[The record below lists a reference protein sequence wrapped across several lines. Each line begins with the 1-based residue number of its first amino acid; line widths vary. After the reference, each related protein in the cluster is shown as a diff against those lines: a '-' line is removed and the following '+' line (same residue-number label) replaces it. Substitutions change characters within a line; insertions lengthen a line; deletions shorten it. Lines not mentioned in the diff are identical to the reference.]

1 MNCQRCMGADT
12 PEYRAYSDIIDL
24 RVCATCAA
32 EAWELGFSI
41 ESLNHDPEQNV
52 AGKVAWLPRASRRIL
67 SRRKRLHSKN
77 KVGYADDHH

>member
-1 MNCQRCMGADT
+1 MNCQRCMGAEEA
-12 PEYRAYSDIIDL
+12 EYRAYSDIVDL
-24 RVCATCAA
+24 NVCANCAA

-41 ESLNHDPEQNV
+41 ESLNHEPEQNV
-52 AGKVAWLPRASRRIL
+52 AGKVASLPGASRRIL